1 MSTRG
6 SRWRRIRG
14 GPMWLGR
21 LSVRV
26 RSLRLLLVRASAFS
40 KTGGRFWSR
49 RSARHSR
56 RMHQRELAPLGG
68 NHCYSWAIKPA
79 VGHSGGMLIAARE
92 DLFDHIA
99 SDVGEFFTNMVVKD
113 KNSSA

>member
-1 MSTRG
+1 MKLLFWNRAK
-6 SRWRRIRG
+6 
-14 GPMWLGR
+14 GR
-21 LSVRV
+21 QTQLAELISMHRV
-26 RSLRLLLVRASAFS
+26 EVFCLQEIIKSSFS
-40 KTGGRFWSR
+40 
-49 RSARHSR
+49 
-56 RMHQRELAPLGG
+56 QRELAPLGG